1 MLDGCG
7 PKAVQTITDVIITHI
22 HQGVRPNFSHF
33 SKKAYAKDLE
43 KILQIMDIP
52 NTSPEPFLN
61 AVMNFYEPL
70 FQSKYD
76 DFNKRKSDL
85 ESLSQI
91 IKRYQN
97 IETFLTEMTLEPAD
111 GTQLGSET
119 AIEDDEYVS
128 ISTIHSAKGLE
139 WKVVFMISVVDG
151 YIPSFQ
157 SMGSLD
163 QLEEERR
170 LLYVAM
176 TRAEDKLYIIK
187 PFLNMNQRGA
197 SNQFSGFQFSKLS
210 RFLDQLPADQNL
222 LEREHIRDDVEST
235 RSQSSTFYLDDP
247 DDDSPM
253 FRKRY
258 VF

>member
-1 MLDGCG
+1 MMTLINESR
-7 PKAVQTITDVIITHI
+7 T
-22 HQGVRPNFSHF
+22 
-33 SKKAYAKDLE
+33 
-43 KILQIMDIP
+43 
-52 NTSPEPFLN
+52 
-61 AVMNFYEPL
+61 
-70 FQSKYD
+70 
-76 DFNKRKSDL
+76 L

-222 LEREHIRDDVEST
+222 LEREHIRDDAEST